1 MKKLILAL
9 LLTFSTSVFADGY
22 ECEDDQYPC
31 CNDGNC
37 DICFGMDMEQYYD

>member
-1 MKKLILAL
+1 MDDEL
-9 LLTFSTSVFADGY
+9 LMDGY
-22 ECEDDQYPC
+22 ECEDDQYPY